1 MSSPGLALGSRSACT
16 SDSQGRDGKHRLGPG
31 RLQLEARACGFDP
44 NINMDGVR
52 SVIAVRLA
60 ADTD

>member
-1 MSSPGLALGSRSACT
+1 MSSPGLALGSRLACT
-16 SDSQGRDGKHRLGPG
+16 SDSHGRDGKHRLGPG

-44 NINMDGVR
+44 SINMDGVM
-52 SVIAVRLA
+52 SVIAVCLA